1 MNRRDVLRGLALA
14 GLPGMLTACG
24 GGGGGDGSTGGVR
37 IDRFSSDRQQYF
49 VGETAEVTAV
59 FSGGDGRIDPGSIPV
74 ISGVPT
80 RIASLSKTTEL
91 QLTVTSPSGT
101 VRRKLSLNVAYRN
114 TLQVIPTS
122 FARAMHTTVE
132 ASDGHLFI
140 IGGDGTEST
149 SPSGVLTFNP
159 YTESFAIV
167 GDLLTGRV
175 EHTAT
180 MLADGSILVFG
191 GARGLDAAPVAERF
205 NPRTGV
211 SVRTA
216 SQPLRNRTAHA
227 AVRLWDGHVLLIGGW
242 GIDGATIDAFD
253 PQTEQFERLAGR
265 LQFERY
271 GHTATLVSQHEI
283 LIIGGFGLTGTI
295 APPELFNIIS
305 QTSTVLPLPPSE
317 ANIRSMSATIPL
329 PGGDVLIMGGENY
342 LNGTPIDT
350 VLRFSLPTRT
360 VAAAGPMRTPRARF
374 AATALLDGRVLVT
387 GGTTEQYARSI
398 ASTELYLPDTGA
410 TSPGPA
416 MSVGRRF
423 HTADLLVTGKVLILG
438 GYGDGPAVRASAE
451 LFG

>member
-24 GGGGGDGSTGGVR
+24 GGGGGDGSDGGVK

-49 VGETAEVTAV
+49 VGDAAEVTAV

-80 RIASLSKTTEL
+80 RIAALSKTTEL
-91 QLTVTSPSGT
+91 QLTVTSPAGT
-101 VRRKLSLNVAYRN
+101 VRRLLTLNVAYRN

-122 FARAMHTTVE
+122 FARAMHATVE
-132 ASDGHLFI
+132 ADNGHLFI
-140 IGGDGTEST
+140 IGGDGTESA
-149 SPSGVLTFNP
+149 SPSSVLAFNP
-159 YTESFAIV
+159 YTETFAAT

-211 SVRTA
+211 SLQTA
-216 SQPLRNRTAHA
+216 SQPPRNRTAHA
-227 AVRLWDGHVLLIGGW
+227 AARLWDGRVLLIGGW

-253 PQTEQFERLAGR
+253 PQNEQFERLAGR

-283 LIIGGFGLTGTI
+283 LIVGGFTHAGTI
-295 APPELFNIIS
+295 APPEMFNIIS
-305 QTSTVLPLPPSE
+305 QTSTVLSLPPSE
-317 ANIRSMSATIPL
+317 ANVRSLNATIPL
-329 PGGDVLIMGGENY
+329 PGGDMLIMGGENY
-342 LNGTPIDT
+342 LSGTPIDS
-350 VLRFSLPTRT
+350 VLRFSLATRN
-360 VAAAGPMRTPRARF
+360 VAAAGSIRTPRARF

-387 GGTTEQYARSI
+387 GGSSEQYSRGI
-398 ASTELYLPDTGA
+398 PGTELYLPDTA
-410 TSPGPA
+410 TAAPGPT

-438 GYGDGPAVRASAE
+438 GYGDGPAMRASAE
-451 LFG
+451 LFS